1 MNTIR
6 HSWRRLSHLFHR
18 HLRPTSSLSSTTF
31 HSQTLS
37 LSSSFSPR
45 HFNFPANFLHDFSKQ
60 SFKLFCSES
69 SSSSEIRRCWNCN
82 SSPTTSQLFLVC
94 DSCRCIQ
101 PVDRSVDYF
110 RIFGLR
116 KRQQGQNSHNTK
128 QGPTQEEAENGSRE
142 PLGAG
147 ETASFR
153 ERKYDIEESSLEG
166 LYKDWQKKLHPDLVH
181 SKSESEKEYAAEQ
194 SSRIIDAFRTLKNSL
209 SRAIYLMKLHGVH
222 VDEEQ
227 TVSDPELLA
236 EVHERLKQWSNTFA
250 GAFESQ
256 DTNEALNAIR
266 RMTYYIRAN
275 EEIVKRL

>member
-1 MNTIR
+1 MNTFR
-6 HSWRRLSHLFHR
+6 LSWRRFSFLFRR

-31 HSQTLS
+31 QSHTQSLSS
-37 LSSSFSPR
+37 LSSSFFSR
-45 HFNFPANFLHDFSKQ
+45 HFKFPAIFLHDFSNL
-60 SFKLFCSES
+60 SFKPFFSESS

-101 PVDRSVDYF
+101 PVDSSVDYF
-110 RIFGLR
+110 RIFGL
-116 KRQQGQNSHNTK
+116 
-128 QGPTQEEAENGSRE
+128 
-142 PLGAG
+142 
-147 ETASFR
+147 
-153 ERKYDIEESSLEG
+153 ERKYDIEENSLEG

-194 SSRIIDAFRTLKNSL
+194 SSRIIDAYRTLKNSL
-209 SRAIYLMKLHGVH
+209 SRAIYLMKLQGVH

-236 EVHERLKQWSNTFA
+236 EIMEIRESVEDAPDPQALKQIQAEVHERLKQWSNTFA
-250 GAFESQ
+250 GAFKSQ
-256 DTNEALNAIR
+256 DIEEALNAIR
-266 RMTYYIRAN
+266 RMTYYKRAN